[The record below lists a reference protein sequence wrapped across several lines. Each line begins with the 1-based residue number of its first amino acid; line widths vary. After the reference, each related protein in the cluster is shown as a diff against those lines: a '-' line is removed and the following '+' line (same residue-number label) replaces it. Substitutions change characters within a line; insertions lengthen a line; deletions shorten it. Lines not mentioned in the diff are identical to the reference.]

1 MTKNGSCEQ
10 AEEHKKYKKCDVYRF
25 FCEVSGVQSVPCLAF
40 RLTEFCLT
48 ELRRPGRS
56 PRPNKWCKFSV
67 CPETAMFFPKKS
79 SRFEDSMCLW
89 SMWRMLQIWSS
100 LQRIRPESDVNRPL
114 CCDVV
119 SINVW
124 HAASF
129 CFRFL
134 EQSAFC
140 DIFCVFHMLRRRLS
154 SGAAANF
161 SSSSFK
167 FANRFSKSRQ
177 SSQNIHCI
185 NHNHHK
191 SHAKPHHGGKSRSG
205 ICESPCNLQSKLTQ
219 ITNSPLH
226 LFWQR
231 SKWILLFV
239 PWQLQQ
245 HGVCQQTSSQSH
257 SLSKV
262 RCSYRSLQMVMLNDC
277 FFLFLYHIFKNSVST
292 QSLCTKSTKNCFS
305 SAFYFMFSKF
315 CVEPRTIRDPCPAN
329 MVKLA
334 TNGCSCLWEIS
345 TAHLQKVTFSPQ
357 QMQEEDLWCHA
368 AKERDEREDLTK
380 LLQMRIIPWHCIQCI
395 QLTMN
400 AYMQWLNAKLR
411 RCKRKPCEDSKTCSS
426 LGILNRFQQLHD
438 TCC

>member
-1 MTKNGSCEQ
+1 MQ
-10 AEEHKKYKKCDVYRF
+10 VLR
-25 FCEVSGVQSVPCLAF
+25 VP
-40 RLTEFCLT
+40 
-48 ELRRPGRS
+48 G
-56 PRPNKWCKFSV
+56 
-67 CPETAMFFPKKS
+67 
-79 SRFEDSMCLW
+79 D
-89 SMWRMLQIWSS
+89 
-100 LQRIRPESDVNRPL
+100 SDVFPQKIKSIWGFDVSVKHVKDASNLVIFAKNPSWIRCGIDHFAVTLCPL
-114 CCDVV
+114 LSDMLHL
-119 SINVW
+119 S
-124 HAASF
+124 ASES
-129 CFRFL
+129 L
-134 EQSAFC
+134 SKVHFC

-219 ITNSPLH
+219 LTNSPLH

-245 HGVCQQTSSQSH
+245 HGVCQQTSSQSR

-262 RCSYRSLQMVMLNDC
+262 RCSYQSLQMVMLNDC

-411 RCKRKPCEDSKTCSS
+411 KCKRKPCEDSKTCSS